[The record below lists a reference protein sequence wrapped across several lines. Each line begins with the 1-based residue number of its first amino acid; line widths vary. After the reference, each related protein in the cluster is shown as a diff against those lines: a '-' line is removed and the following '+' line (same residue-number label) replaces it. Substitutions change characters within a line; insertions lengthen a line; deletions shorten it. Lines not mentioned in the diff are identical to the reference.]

1 MAIDKNKKDTVTSDE
16 TVQNTPTTP
25 VEPAKTP
32 APITPQPAQT
42 ASEVEKLTKLVEKM
56 QEQMEKME
64 QAQIAKEKELDE
76 KYAAK
81 AKAFDDMVKAG
92 KEKDEEEIE
101 KVRESRLSKAERT
114 KEKLSKQPLVRMYL
128 PLEGK
133 EKVGAIH
140 PVTING
146 FRLNVPKGVY
156 VDVPQQIADVLAD
169 SFKQTEDAGKAYRL
183 DLNNP
188 TKEGVSLQDALS

>member
-1 MAIDKNKKDTVTSDE
+1 MAKDNKQDSKDIASQPVTND
-16 TVQNTPTTP
+16 PTTP
-25 VEPAKTP
+25 VEPEKNQTP
-32 APITPQPAQT
+32 TVPQPANT
-42 ASEVEKLTKLVEKM
+42 PSDVEKLTKLVERM
-56 QEQMEKME
+56 QEQMRKME
-64 QAQIAKEKELDE
+64 EAQLAKEKELDE
-76 KYAAK
+76 KYAEK
-81 AKAFDDMVKAG
+81 AKAFDEMVAAG
-92 KEKDEEEIE
+92 KIKDEEEIE
-101 KVRESRLSKAERT
+101 KVRESRLSKAQRT

-133 EKVGAIH
+133 EKVGSIH

-146 FRLNVPKGVY
+146 FRVNVPKGIY